1 MVHSGD
7 GAGPMTPLRFDLAKA
22 ELSVDWLPRPDKEFR
37 SARSRWINF
46 VRSSNMLTGA
56 ERQVGLAIAQ
66 LHINRQPGH
75 PWFNWAWP
83 SHQTLADETGLSRRT
98 VVSAVKRHAE
108 LGLIKIVHKGGRK
121 GRGGRT
127 DRYTLRGD
135 RIELLEAKAA
145 ELGPGKGVKKFHLF
159 QNGQTSEGDE
169 SGEVCDRKVRNPR
182 QEDVKGLLTTL
193 PNTQVI
199 DSFTGQPTSNLIV
212 AREQAIN
219 GSKKGADAVTSRD
232 HSALASCVGDG
243 DLGAG
248 YERLQVIPPDDVD
261 VFALRLR
268 KDPNAAISIRLEL
281 NIRYW
286 RRWLAMKGFSGREI
300 G

>member
-1 MVHSGD
+1 
-7 GAGPMTPLRFDLAKA
+7 MTPLRFDLAKA

-98 VVSAVKRHAE
+98 VVSAVKRLAE
-108 LGLIKIVHKGGRK
+108 LGLIRIAHKGGRK

-127 DRYTLRGD
+127 DRYTLRVD

-145 ELGPGKGVKKFHLF
+145 AHGPSKGVKKFHLF
-159 QNGQTSEGDE
+159 QNGQTSGDEE
-169 SGEVCDRKVRNPR
+169 SGEICDRKVRNPL
-182 QEDVKGLLTTL
+182 QEDVKGLLTT
-193 PNTQVI
+193 PTNTQGNNSV
-199 DSFTGQPTSNLIV
+199 TETPTSSVLA
-212 AREQAIN
+212 AREQAGN
-219 GSKKGADAVTSRD
+219 GSKKGADAVKSSD
-232 HSALASCVGDG
+232 HTALALCVGDG
-243 DLGAG
+243 DLKAG

-268 KDPNAAISIRLEL
+268 KDPNAASSIRLEL

-286 RRWLAMKGFSGREI
+286 RRWLAMS
-300 G
+300 